1 MNSVSLI
8 FPHQLF
14 KEHPALSIGREVYL
28 VEEYLFFRQYNFHKQ
43 KLLLHRASMKYYAH
57 FLNLHGH
64 KVHYIE
70 TTQPENDCRSL
81 INSLAAKNITCIHLA
96 DPVDDWLLRR
106 IKKSCGDHHIQLEIY
121 PSPAFLNTMP
131 DVHDF
136 FDEKKNYFQTE
147 FYISQRKKR
156 KILLENNGSPAGG
169 KWSYDQEN
177 RKKIPKNEVLPPDYR
192 KQPDGYIIEAKSYV
206 EKHFPQNYGNT
217 DTAPLFAIT
226 HDAAEA
232 HLDNFLKGR
241 FEKFGIYEDAIIAH
255 EHVLFHSVLSPM
267 LNTGLLEP
275 QQILTKALSAAKQ
288 YSIPLNSTEGFIR
301 QIIGWREFIRI
312 VYEREGSRQRTR
324 HFWNFSR
331 KIPAAF
337 WKGETGILPIDI
349 TIKKILQTGYCHH
362 IERLMVLGN
371 FMLLCEFDPDDV
383 YRWFMELF
391 IDAYDW
397 VMVPNVYGMT
407 QFADGGLMTTKP
419 YISGSNY
426 LMKMSNYP
434 KGPWQ
439 QTWDGLFWRFMHIH
453 RDVFLRNPRLQ
464 MLVTS
469 FDKMD
474 KAKRKEHLDV
484 AEGFLKGLDES

>member
-1 MNSVSLI
+1 MHSVTLI

-14 KEHPALSIGREVYL
+14 KEHPALSTGREVYL
-28 VEEYLFFRQYNFHKQ
+28 IEEYLFFRQYNFHKQ

-57 FLNLHGH
+57 FLRLNGYTA
-64 KVHYIE
+64 HYIE
-70 TTQPENDCRSL
+70 TTQAESDCRFL
-81 INSLAAKNITCIHLA
+81 INSLTTQNVNCIHLA
-96 DPVDDWLLRR
+96 DPVDDWLMRR
-106 IKKSCGDHHIQLEIY
+106 IKKTCAQHDIQLEIY
-121 PSPAFLNTMP
+121 PSPAFLNTMA
-131 DVHDF
+131 DVNDF
-136 FDEKKNYFQTE
+136 FDKKQQYFQTE
-147 FYISQRKKR
+147 FYIWQRKKR
-156 KILLENNGSPAGG
+156 KILLEENASPAGG
-169 KWSYDQEN
+169 KWSFDQEN
-177 RKKIPKNEVLPPDYR
+177 RKKIPKNELIPITKSKLPDDYLT
-192 KQPDGYIIEAKSYV
+192 EAKDYI
-206 EKHFPQNYGNT
+206 EKHFPQNYGST

-232 HLDNFLKGR
+232 HLDDFLKTR
-241 FEKFGIYEDAIIAH
+241 FEKFGIYEDAILAH

-288 YSIPLNSTEGFIR
+288 YAIPLNSTEGFIR

-312 VYEREGSRQRTR
+312 VYEREGRHQRTR

-331 KIPAAF
+331 KIPASF
-337 WKGETGILPIDI
+337 WQGETGILPLDI
-349 TIKKILQTGYCHH
+349 TIKKVLQTGYCHH

-426 LMKMSNYP
+426 IMKMSNYP
-434 KGPWQ
+434 KGSWQ
-439 QTWDGLFWRFMHIH
+439 QTWDGLFWRFLHTH
-453 RDVFLRNPRLQ
+453 RDVFLRNPRLH
-464 MLVTS
+464 MLVAS

-474 KAKRKEHLDV
+474 KAKKQSHLDV
-484 AEGFLKGLDES
+484 AERFLSGLGR